1 MFQWIAE
8 VAASPP
14 YQLMADGDEAS
25 RIAAERVWPMCYVH
39 VRWKTFFLHQIII
52 YAFLCRRAVRRKFAP
67 IDAYDNPVFQ
77 SLLKDLHTLHLYA
90 VDLEAFCLLYG
101 FFQVIKILLRFRTKL
116 QQCNFFSG
124 NGWRMP
130 LTSGHHGNQK
140 IVELLRDG
148 FKYLSSNW
156 LMGSNGQ
163 RVRNWY
169 QGANITS
176 TIRWVMVSHLFC
188 SSLRFGTKKSLRFC
202 TAPPR

>member
-14 YQLMADGDEAS
+14 YQLMTDGDQAS
-25 RIAAERVWPMCYVH
+25 RIAAERVWPNIKLLMCYVH

-101 FFQVIKILLRFRTKL
+101 LFQVMKILLRFRTKL
-116 QQCNFFSG
+116 QQCNFF
-124 NGWRMP
+124 
-130 LTSGHHGNQK
+130 QK
-140 IVELLRDG
+140 MAELLRDG

-176 TIRWVMVSHLFC
+176 TIRSVMVSHLFC